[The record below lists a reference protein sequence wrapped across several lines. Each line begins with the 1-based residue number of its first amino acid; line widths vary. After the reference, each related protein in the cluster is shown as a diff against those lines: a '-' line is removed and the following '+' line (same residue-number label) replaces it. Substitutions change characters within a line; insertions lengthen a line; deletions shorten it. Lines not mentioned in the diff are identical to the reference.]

1 MFGRM
6 CRFIAWWI
14 LEKGR
19 AWLVV
24 RGLRLMIKL
33 DSKDLLASEGL
44 KINKNGRPCGAAFRP
59 FQELAEK
66 DARVMFRVRIRGAT
80 DPESLLSLFLDE
92 DFPEDEDLPKS
103 LRQEDPPPL
112 LENFLK
118 LDVDGNFVERCLN
131 DLWRR
136 GMQLTM
142 MPVDISANLTTV
154 QRS

>member
-1 MFGRM
+1 M
-6 CRFIAWWI
+6 
-14 LEKGR
+14 
-19 AWLVV
+19 
-24 RGLRLMIKL
+24 
-33 DSKDLLASEGL
+33 
-44 KINKNGRPCGAAFRP
+44 
-59 FQELAEK
+59 AEK

-80 DPESLLSLFLDE
+80 DSESLLSLFLDE
-92 DFPEDEDLPKS
+92 DFPEDEDLPRS

-142 MPVDISANLTTV
+142 MPVDISANLITV